1 MNSES
6 THRSNA
12 TLVLFTKQYPF
23 GHAETYLNNEI
34 RFLDEAFKEV
44 ILVPVDAYKFGD
56 VNSIVKGL
64 PNTRVFKINE
74 SKKTVGFSKRILRTF
89 QCLRIL
95 LNEIL
100 NGREP
105 WMHIRKLRFCLT
117 YLKVGYGQAE
127 KLNEFIG
134 SKSTP
139 VVLYSYWLQKGTLA
153 GIFYKRYFSK
163 HSKLINRAHSS
174 DLYHRD
180 WNDIIQMDNAPFYPF
195 EYFKVSE
202 SDHVYSIS
210 DHGVAHL
217 KKVFPY
223 FSERFSV
230 ARLAVKDSGKLNP
243 FNDASFFRIV
253 TCSGITPNK
262 RVYFL
267 PEILHHLK
275 DLHVEWVHLGEGKGQ
290 NLEYLQAE
298 IDKYQV
304 QDRITIKGRMDNSEI
319 FKYYENEQVNLIV
332 NLSKAE
338 GIPVSLMEAIS
349 FGIPGIVTN
358 TVGNPEVIDETCG
371 YIVDVDFSAERI
383 ADLIR
388 GMYQNHDLQVELRKC
403 ARHMFENRYHAEI
416 NYSQFVEELKTYE

>member
-1 MNSES
+1 MNSDS
-6 THRSNA
+6 SHRSNS

-34 RFLDEAFKEV
+34 QFLDAAFKDV
-44 ILVPVDAYKFGD
+44 ILVPVDAYKFGE
-56 VNSIVKGL
+56 VNPIVAALK
-64 PNTRVFKINE
+64 NTRVFKINN
-74 SKKTVGFSKRILRTF
+74 SKKSSGFFKRVQRSI
-89 QCLRIL
+89 QCLRIV

-127 KLNEFIG
+127 NLHDFIG
-134 SKSTP
+134 DKNGH
-139 VVLYSYWLQKGTLA
+139 VVLYSYWLQKGTIA
-153 GIFYKRYFSK
+153 GIFYKRYFNTA
-163 HSKLINRAHSS
+163 SKLINRAHSS

-180 WNDIIQMDNAPFYPF
+180 WNDIIQMESAPFYPF

-202 SDHVYSIS
+202 SDHVYAIS

-217 KKVFPY
+217 QKVFPY
-223 FSERFSV
+223 FSDRFSV
-230 ARLAVKDSGKLNP
+230 ARLAVKDSVKINP
-243 FNDASFFRIV
+243 FADKGLFRVV

-267 PEILHHLK
+267 PQILHLLK
-275 DLHVEWVHLGEGKGQ
+275 DLPVEWVHLGEGKGQ
-290 NLEYLQAE
+290 NLEVLQRE

-304 QDRITIKGRMDNSEI
+304 QDRITIKGRMDNAEI
-319 FKYYENEQVNLIV
+319 FRYYENEQVNLIM

-349 FGIPGIVTN
+349 FGIPGLVTN

-371 YIVDVDFSAERI
+371 YIVEVDFDPKHI

-388 GMYQNHDLQVELRKC
+388 GMYQNHALQMELRTC
-403 ARHMFENRYHAEI
+403 ARHMFERRYHAEK
-416 NYSQFVEELKTYE
+416 NYTQFVEELKSYE